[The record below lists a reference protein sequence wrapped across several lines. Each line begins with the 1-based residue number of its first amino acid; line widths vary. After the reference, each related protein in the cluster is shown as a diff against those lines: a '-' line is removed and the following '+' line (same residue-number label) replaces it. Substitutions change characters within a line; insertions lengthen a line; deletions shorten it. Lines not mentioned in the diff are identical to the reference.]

1 MDDRLPVRLPITV
14 FSAAF
19 AGCPIHSIYLS
30 LTSWAGFASLSFTGP
45 ANYTRLA
52 SDPVL
57 QKALVTTV
65 AFTAVTLRAR
75 QGDPTYLRAFIRI
88 LTGAGS

>member
-1 MDDRLPVRLPITV
+1 MDDRL
-14 FSAAF
+14 
-19 AGCPIHSIYLS
+19 
-30 LTSWAGFASLSFTGP
+30 
-45 ANYTRLA
+45 
-52 SDPVL
+52 L

-75 QGDPTYLRAFIRI
+75 QGDPTDLRAFIRI